1 MERADLL
8 RFVLGAL
15 AGHRLRSALSALG
28 VAIGVAAVV
37 LLTALGEG
45 TRQYIVG
52 QFSQFGTNLMEI
64 NPGKV
69 KTFGFPGAFGGTTN
83 KLTVDD
89 AVALERVPGVAAAVP
104 FAFGQARVEAASR
117 GRSVYIY
124 GTTHDMPVAWRV
136 SVAQGS
142 FLPAIDPHRKGSFA
156 VLGPKLAREL
166 FGDASPLG
174 RRVRIG
180 SWGFLVIGVMESKG
194 QLLGFDVDDS
204 AYIPVGTALDLFN
217 QKELLAIDV
226 VTRDAGSVQGVVAGV
241 KATLTARHR
250 DNEDF
255 TVTTQTEMLD
265 TFGRIIGIITAA
277 VTAIAGISLFVGAIG
292 ILTIMWI
299 SVHERTGE
307 IGLLRAL
314 GVSAQAVQRLF
325 LIEAAALAV
334 AGGVLG
340 VAFGFAVQWVLHMAV
355 PGLPLRTPP
364 AAVAAALAM
373 SLLVGIAAG
382 VIPARRAASL
392 DPVDALRAE

>member
-1 MERADLL
+1 VERADLL

-364 AAVAAALAM
+364 AAVVAALAM

>member
-89 AVALERVPGVAAAVP
+89 AVAHERVPGVAAAVP